1 MIAKYNGLSPYNKAV
16 LQLVLAGSIWGL
28 SFICVLWALKDFST
42 STLIFWRF
50 LFAFLIGELVLFLY
64 NPNEFKESIPD
75 IKLSIYSGIALGLS
89 LLLQTH
95 GLHYTTATKSSFIT
109 SLYVVLIPFAS
120 YFFYKKAVKVSHII
134 CGAIAFIGMGF
145 LLNLHSETDL
155 NFNLGDLLTFGCAIT
170 STFHI
175 MFVGAAAN
183 KVKSGFRFNTYQTF
197 WALLLALPFLYF
209 EMSVKN
215 VPLWPA
221 SVDIRSIG
229 SILFLAIFVTLV
241 AFTLQIKAQKS
252 LTNSTASLLC
262 LLEAP
267 NAFIFAF
274 LILGEKVA
282 GLQILGIILILGSS
296 FLSVFIDRPKNGSHQ
311 NSSSS

>member
-1 MIAKYNGLSPYNKAV
+1 MIAAYRRLNSYNKAV

-50 LFAFLIGELVLFLY
+50 LFAFLIGELLLFIF
-64 NPNEFKESIPD
+64 NPKEFRNSMPD
-75 IKLSIYSGIALGLS
+75 IKLSVFSGIALGAS

-95 GLHYTTATKSSFIT
+95 GLHFTTATKSSFIT

-120 YFFYKKAVKVSHII
+120 YIFYKKQVKVSHII
-134 CGAIAFIGMGF
+134 CGALAFIGMAF

-155 NFNLGDLLTFGCAIT
+155 NFNVGDLLTFGCAIT

-175 MFVGAAAN
+175 MFVGSAAN

-197 WALLLALPFLYF
+197 WALILSLPFLIY
-209 EMSVKN
+209 EMN
-215 VPLWPA
+215 AQQIPIWPA
-221 SVDIRSIG
+221 HVELRSIL
-229 SILFLAIFVTLV
+229 SILFLAVFVTLV
-241 AFTLQIKAQKS
+241 AFYLQILAQKS

-267 NAFIFAF
+267 NAFLFAY
-274 LILGEKVA
+274 LILGEKLV
-282 GLQILGIILILGSS
+282 GFQILGIVLILGSS
-296 FLSVFIDRPKNGSHQ
+296 FLSVFIDRPKNGSP
-311 NSSSS
+311 